1 MKQMIDFSLQLTQQ
15 MLRLCSR
22 IEPLINSQI
31 NTISKFFFSDINTF
45 PEFF

>member
-1 MKQMIDFSLQLTQQ
+1 MIITIDAFNRLMKQIIDFSLQLTQQ

-31 NTISKFFFSDINTF
+31 NTI
-45 PEFF
+45 